1 MKSHNIKFQVD
12 KLYNKIL
19 ILSRYNYLY
28 TNLDVK
34 DTFQN
39 RISLIFLHVSFLFN
53 KIKSPNKSEF
63 YQDFYQKMFDHI
75 FKKIEIN
82 MREIGYGDLSVNKN
96 MKFLSKIFYDILLN
110 CENYKFMNFE
120 NKMNFLSKHLDANN
134 KENYKKNAGLI
145 DYFDKYQVFCLDLSS
160 DKVLK
165 GDLNFSYK

>member
-1 MKSHNIKFQVD
+1 
-12 KLYNKIL
+12 
-19 ILSRYNYLY
+19 
-28 TNLDVK
+28 
-34 DTFQN
+34 
-39 RISLIFLHVSFLFN
+39 
-53 KIKSPNKSEF
+53 
-63 YQDFYQKMFDHI
+63 
-75 FKKIEIN
+75 

-120 NKMNFLSKHLDANN
+120 NKMNFLSKHLDTNN
-134 KENYKKNAGLI
+134 KENYKKNVGLI